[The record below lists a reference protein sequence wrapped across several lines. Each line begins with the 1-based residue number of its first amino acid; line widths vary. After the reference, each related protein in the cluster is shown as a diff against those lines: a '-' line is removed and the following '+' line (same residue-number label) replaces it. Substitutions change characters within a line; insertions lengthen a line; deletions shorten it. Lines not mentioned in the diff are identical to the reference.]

1 MEVTSIRIPS
11 PAGSLLDWLT
21 LVKLYRMSLNTSE
34 PEPSQPLSPLKALQR
49 PMRRPWLKKSSRA
62 LRLLEMNE
70 LNSVGLGREE
80 KYSWNPKY
88 PCIVLSEGSIPGSVY
103 VKLCPKILWIFSVG
117 VL

>member
-1 MEVTSIRIPS
+1 
-11 PAGSLLDWLT
+11 
-21 LVKLYRMSLNTSE
+21 
-34 PEPSQPLSPLKALQR
+34 
-49 PMRRPWLKKSSRA
+49 
-62 LRLLEMNE
+62 MNE

-88 PCIVLSEGSIPGSVY
+88 PCIVISEGSIPGSVY